1 MTRRPVAPLAALML
15 LWCALA
21 APPLRHVLEATLYGH
36 VLVQIPVLVLLG
48 VAAAGHAHGAVRPG
62 ASLAGRHAGAAL
74 LLFLFVA
81 AFWMLPLSIDR
92 ALRVPAF
99 AGAKFVSLPV
109 AGFALAAAWWHLP
122 PLLRGVLE
130 AQAYSMGL
138 FMAWFYA
145 SVPQRLCTGYLLDEQ
160 VVLAQGLLA
169 LTVALAAAR
178 GLQLLLIG
186 AADADPPPRR
196 HLAAR
201 L

>member
-1 MTRRPVAPLAALML
+1 MTGRSLVPPAALML

-21 APPLRHVLEATLYGH
+21 APPLRPALEATLPGH
-36 VLVQIPVLVLLG
+36 VLVQIPLLVLLG
-48 VAAAGHAHGAVRPG
+48 VAAAGLDHRTVRPLAG
-62 ASLAGRHAGAAL
+62 LAGRYAGAAL

-92 ALRVPAF
+92 ALRAPVF
-99 AGAKFVSLPV
+99 AGAKLVSLPV
-109 AGFALAAAWWHLP
+109 AGFALAAAWPRLP
-122 PLLRGVLE
+122 PLLRGALE
-130 AQAYSMGL
+130 AQGYSMGL

-145 SVPQRLCTGYLLDEQ
+145 TVPERLCTGYRLDEQ
-160 VVLAQGLLA
+160 TVLAQGLLA

-178 GLQLLLIG
+178 GLQLLRIG